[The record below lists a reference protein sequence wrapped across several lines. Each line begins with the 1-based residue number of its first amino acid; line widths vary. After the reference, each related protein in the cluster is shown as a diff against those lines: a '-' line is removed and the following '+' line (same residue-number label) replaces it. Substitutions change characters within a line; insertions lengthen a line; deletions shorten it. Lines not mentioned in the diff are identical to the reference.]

1 MGVDARLVLA
11 EQDSR
16 AMHKKMDT
24 HFYWML
30 AAFGGLFASIAGLLA
45 KGFNWI

>member
-1 MGVDARLVLA
+1 MSAETRLALT

-16 AMHKKMDT
+16 ARHRKMDI

-30 AAFGGLFASIAGLLA
+30 AAFFGLFASIAGLLA